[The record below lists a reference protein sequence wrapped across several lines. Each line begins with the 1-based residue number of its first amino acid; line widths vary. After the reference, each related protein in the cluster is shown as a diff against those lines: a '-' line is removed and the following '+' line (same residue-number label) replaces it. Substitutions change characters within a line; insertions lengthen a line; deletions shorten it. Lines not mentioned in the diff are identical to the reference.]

1 MNWYIEVLKKYAVFN
16 GRAHRTEYWMFT
28 LISIVIMI
36 ALWAIGSMIGLRGLS
51 GIYNLAVLLPSIGVT
66 VRRLHDTGKTGWL
79 TLVGLVPVI
88 GWIVLLI
95 FMALEGQ
102 EGDNQ
107 YGSSPQAA

>member
-1 MNWYIEVLKKYAVFN
+1 MNWYIEVLKKYVVFS

-28 LISIVIMI
+28 LINFVIVL
-36 ALWAIGSMIGLRGLS
+36 ALMAIGAMIGIRGLS

-79 TLVGLVPVI
+79 ALVWLVPVI
-88 GWIVLLI
+88 GWVAILI

-107 YGSSPQAA
+107 YGPSPQAA